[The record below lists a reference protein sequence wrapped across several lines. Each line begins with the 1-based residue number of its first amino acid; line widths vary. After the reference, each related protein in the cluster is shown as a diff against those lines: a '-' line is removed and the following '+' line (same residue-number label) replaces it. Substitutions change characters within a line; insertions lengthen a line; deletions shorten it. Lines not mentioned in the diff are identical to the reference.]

1 MDVPPSS
8 DTRGKKDVAL
18 NAKTNAANTHTD
30 LVAFR
35 ELVLF
40 ERRHA
45 LGCKEHCYRHFDV
58 LAAGRTLSSPV
69 QSKLAVSFHNHFTPL
84 PPSRPRPTARVI
96 HCWRFSDTLSEI
108 FVHVICLVR
117 TYKGNEHIWM
127 LLFPSVEPSGSQPA
141 RSTARHRKD
150 IYHMH
155 TTLSALLRSLIIAM
169 LELLLLL

>member
-18 NAKTNAANTHTD
+18 NAKRNAANTHTD
-30 LVAFR
+30 LVASR

-69 QSKLAVSFHNHFTPL
+69 QSKLAVCYT
-84 PPSRPRPTARVI
+84 
-96 HCWRFSDTLSEI
+96 
-108 FVHVICLVR
+108 
-117 TYKGNEHIWM
+117 
-127 LLFPSVEPSGSQPA
+127 LLFEIHSLRCRYFYFVSAAYFYSVSSRYDELYPA
-141 RSTARHRKD
+141 RSSWWCLTATAAWRQ
-150 IYHMH
+150 M
-155 TTLSALLRSLIIAM
+155 ALVNLG
-169 LELLLLL
+169 

>member
-8 DTRGKKDVAL
+8 DTKGKKDVAL
-18 NAKTNAANTHTD
+18 NAKANATNTHTD

-69 QSKLAVSFHNHFTPL
+69 QSKLAVGYT
-84 PPSRPRPTARVI
+84 
-96 HCWRFSDTLSEI
+96 
-108 FVHVICLVR
+108 
-117 TYKGNEHIWM
+117 
-127 LLFPSVEPSGSQPA
+127 LLFEIYSLRCRHFYFVSAAYFYRVSSGYDELYLAWSFWWCLTD
-141 RSTARHRKD
+141 TAAWRQ
-150 IYHMH
+150 M
-155 TTLSALLRSLIIAM
+155 ALVNLA
-169 LELLLLL
+169 

>member
-8 DTRGKKDVAL
+8 DTREKKDVAL

-69 QSKLAVSFHNHFTPL
+69 QSKLAVGYT
-84 PPSRPRPTARVI
+84 
-96 HCWRFSDTLSEI
+96 
-108 FVHVICLVR
+108 
-117 TYKGNEHIWM
+117 
-127 LLFPSVEPSGSQPA
+127 LLFEIYSLRCRHFYFVSAAYFYRVSGGYDELYLA
-141 RSTARHRKD
+141 RLLWWCLTA
-150 IYHMH
+150 
-155 TTLSALLRSLIIAM
+155 TTAGRQMALVNLG
-169 LELLLLL
+169 